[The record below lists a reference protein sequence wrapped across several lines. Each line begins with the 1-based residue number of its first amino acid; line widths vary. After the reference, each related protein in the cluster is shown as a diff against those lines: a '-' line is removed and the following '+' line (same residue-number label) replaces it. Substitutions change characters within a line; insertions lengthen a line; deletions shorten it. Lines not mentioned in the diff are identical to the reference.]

1 MARLL
6 CIVALLALTATTA
19 LAQRGKISGVVTD
32 AATGDTMPGVNV
44 VIVGTTQGGVA
55 DVDGF
60 YFINNVRPGAYV
72 LQASFIGFVSS
83 TTENVRVSTG
93 LTTEVNFTLRE
104 QAVGLA
110 EIVVTSE
117 QPIVQLD
124 VSANVASLNP
134 ADFEDLPI
142 AGVSDVLDL

>member
-1 MARLL
+1 MRSARLL
-6 CIVALLALTATTA
+6 CILALLALTATTA

-72 LQASFIGFVSS
+72 LQASRTSVSS
-83 TTENVRVSTG
+83 PASPRRSISRYGSRPWV
-93 LTTEVNFTLRE
+93 LRR
-104 QAVGLA
+104 
-110 EIVVTSE
+110 S
-117 QPIVQLD
+117 
-124 VSANVASLNP
+124 S
-134 ADFEDLPI
+134 
-142 AGVSDVLDL
+142 